1 MPIKNAKRNQLM
13 GALDDHELVKAAVI
27 VDTAGAIKARVGAA
41 RALKAGGGTDQMVST
56 AAAAGELPRE
66 NVYMA
71 HVGADFLLVIFD
83 DGVDFDSIKADVD
96 GLLAELEL

>member
-1 MPIKNAKRNQLM
+1 MPAQNAKRNQLM
-13 GALDDHELVKAAVI
+13 GALDDYELVKAAVV
-27 VDTAGAIKARVGAA
+27 VDNAGAIKARVGSA

-56 AAAAGELPRE
+56 AAAAEGLPRE

-71 HVGADFLLVIFD
+71 GVGADFLLVIFD
-83 DGVDFDSIKADVD
+83 DGVDFDSIKSDVD